1 MMNAGMTTRKGTEL
15 LVASYNI
22 QHGIYFPARLE
33 SGDRTVRL
41 SNVSELL
48 AKTAPDLCGI
58 NEIYGEGSAF
68 GDQPRQIAQA
78 LGYHY
83 CFAKAI
89 ETANGPYGNALLS
102 HFPIVEAHAHAIE
115 TDPDTIKPPRLY
127 HENRVLLETLV
138 DVDGVPLTVLVCH
151 FGLNVEEAAE
161 AVRVIEAVLA
171 RVQTPVLLTGDFN
184 TTPDSAAI
192 SRLRTRLSD
201 LFAGREALTFSS
213 NSPEKQIDY
222 IFASRD
228 IKPLCAYAV
237 PMVISDHLPV
247 FARVAL

>member
-1 MMNAGMTTRKGTEL
+1 MEL

-48 AKTAPDLCGI
+48 AKTAPDICGI

-68 GDQPRQIAQA
+68 GDQPRQIAEA
-78 LGYHY
+78 LGYRY
-83 CFAKAI
+83 SFAKAI
-89 ETANGPYGNALLS
+89 DTANGPYGNALLS
-102 HFPIVEAHAHAIE
+102 RFPIGDVRSHAIE
-115 TDPDTIKPPRLY
+115 TDPSIIKPPKLY
-127 HENRVLLETLV
+127 HENRVLLEAIV
-138 DVDGVPLTVLVCH
+138 DVDGTPLTVLVCH

-161 AVRVIEAVLA
+161 AVRVIETVLE

-192 SRLRTRLSD
+192 ALLRTRLSD
-201 LFAGREALTFSS
+201 AFADKEVLTFPS

-222 IFASRD
+222 IFVSRD
-228 IKPLCAYAV
+228 IKLIGAYAV
-237 PMVISDHLPV
+237 PEVISDHLPV
-247 FARVAL
+247 FARIAL